1 VAINR
6 LNPDY
11 PDAGMVQLLP
21 SSVTVGSGSS
31 TVNGNG
37 QVSFSG
43 SSSVSLNGVFSST
56 YLRYLVMVNVTSA
69 TNNDRSIF
77 LKLRNAGTDTS
88 TYYNSFIAAGTRSG
102 TTSNLAQFDDT
113 NGYKLGEIDGPE
125 TGNNFAA
132 AVHLI
137 GPFVNDRSQMHI
149 QTSFVDTGGNFRY
162 GAGGGN
168 RTAGGSHDSLNL
180 ISSAGTITGT
190 VSVYGYRN

>member
-1 VAINR
+1 MTRSRQTADWGSR
-6 LNPDY
+6 
-11 PDAGMVQLLP
+11 AGLAKIVP
-21 SSVTVGSGSS
+21 SSVAVGSGTGSATALG
-31 TVNGNG
+31 TVTFTT
-37 QVSFSG
+37 V
-43 SSSVSLNGVFSST
+43 SSVALNGVFSST

-102 TTSNLAQFDDT
+102 TTSNFAQFDDT

-180 ISSAGTITGT
+180 ISSAGTITGQI
-190 VSVYGYRN
+190 SVYGYN